1 MVKYILVFLLS
12 SMVFLAQAEPDAQAA
27 PDSGAQKRPEAA
39 AQKSGK
45 PAPKPVPKSPHPRVR
60 TGSVVKTEFSS
71 SRPEADSK
79 SPVSKKSSSAWAVLT
94 IALDPGRAASIFDYV
109 LRKDGTE
116 YPCLDVADGEDIF
129 EGKLRIYSAVDGK
142 QCRLVFAVPSASDEY
157 ELVFK
162 LDPGDGNPVKLKA
175 K

>member
-1 MVKYILVFLLS
+1 MGKYILVFLLAS
-12 SMVFLAQAEPDAQAA
+12 AVFLAQAEPAA
-27 PDSGAQKRPEAA
+27 KAATDSGEQKPEAA
-39 AQKSGK
+39 AAKPVQ

-60 TGSVVKTEFSS
+60 TGSVTKIEFTS

-79 SPVSKKSSSAWAVLT
+79 SPVSKKSSSGWVVLT

-142 QCRLVFAVPSASDEY
+142 RCRLVFAVPSASGEY

-162 LDPGDGNPVKLKA
+162 LIPNDGNPVKLKA

>member
-1 MVKYILVFLLS
+1 MFKHILVFL
-12 SMVFLAQAEPDAQAA
+12 FLAAVFCVH
-27 PDSGAQKRPEAA
+27 GRPEEKASA
-39 AQKSGK
+39 PAGEQKTK
-45 PAPKPVPKSPHPRVR
+45 PAAPKSPHPRIR
-60 TGSVVKTEFSS
+60 TGSVVKTEFTS

-79 SPVSKKSSSAWAVLT
+79 SPVSKKSSSGWAVLT
-94 IALDPGRAASIFDYV
+94 IALDPDRAASIFDYV

-129 EGKLRIYSAVDGK
+129 EGKLRSYSAVDGK
-142 QCRLVFAVPSASDEY
+142 RCRMVFAVPSASGEY

-162 LDPGDGNPVKLKA
+162 LDPDDGNPVKLKA